1 MTKGMK
7 YLLPH
12 EKELIKSGGLIDT
25 THPRSSS
32 VWLTSPSSNVESG
45 KINVYRVMGDVEL
58 IYFLEHK
65 TLPNTQAYQSIQ
77 KEEIGRLYA
86 EKYLKGHKWV
96 STNPTTVI
104 EFNSPKQL
112 IDCLFEKQS
121 KVEDGCMST
130 GLGYK
135 AGNTLDLFNESLRNN
150 ETTWKIVTV
159 KRKCKK

>member
-1 MTKGMK
+1 
-7 YLLPH
+7 
-12 EKELIKSGGLIDT
+12 
-25 THPRSSS
+25 
-32 VWLTSPSSNVESG
+32 
-45 KINVYRVMGDVEL
+45 MGDVEL
-58 IYFLEHK
+58 IYFLENK
-65 TLPNTQAYQSIQ
+65 ILPNTQAYQSIQ

-112 IDCLFEKQS
+112 IDRLFEKQS
-121 KVEDGCMST
+121 KIEDGCMST

-135 AGNTLDLFNESLRNN
+135 AGDTLALFNESLRNN

-159 KRKCKK
+159 KRKFKI